1 MIKKGKPVK
10 EKNQGP
16 VNYISL
22 STSWEVWLIKL
33 NTTLSIYFQKLE
45 ETTAKFLLLSCLI
58 KWDKVFKRGPNKISG
73 RQPLKNL
80 N

>member
-45 ETTAKFLLLSCLI
+45 ETTAKFLLLSVSYQMGQSMQERT
-58 KWDKVFKRGPNKISG
+58 K
-73 RQPLKNL
+73 
-80 N
+80 

>member
-45 ETTAKFLLLSCLI
+45 ETTAKFLLLSVSYQMGQNI
-58 KWDKVFKRGPNKISG
+58 QERTK
-73 RQPLKNL
+73 
-80 N
+80 

>member
-45 ETTAKFLLLSCLI
+45 ETTAKFLLLSVSYQMGQSI
-58 KWDKVFKRGPNKISG
+58 QERTK
-73 RQPLKNL
+73 
-80 N
+80 

>member
-45 ETTAKFLLLSCLI
+45 ETTAKLLLLSVSYQMGQSI
-58 KWDKVFKRGPNKISG
+58 QERTK
-73 RQPLKNL
+73 
-80 N
+80 

>member
-22 STSWEVWLIKL
+22 TTSWEVWLIKL

-45 ETTAKFLLLSCLI
+45 ETTAKFLLLSVSYQMGQSI
-58 KWDKVFKRGPNKISG
+58 QERTK
-73 RQPLKNL
+73 
-80 N
+80 

>member
-33 NTTLSIYFQKLE
+33 NTTLSLYFQKLE
-45 ETTAKFLLLSCLI
+45 ETTAKFLLLSVSYQMGQSI
-58 KWDKVFKRGPNKISG
+58 QERTK
-73 RQPLKNL
+73 
-80 N
+80 

>member
-1 MIKKGKPVK
+1 MVKKGKPVK

-45 ETTAKFLLLSCLI
+45 ETTAKFLLLSVSYQMGQSI
-58 KWDKVFKRGPNKISG
+58 QERTK
-73 RQPLKNL
+73 
-80 N
+80 